1 MSRIDT
7 TREVW
12 HPQTQQDREAVRV
25 ELLQVLAS
33 PQFSSSKRYPA
44 MLQYIVESTLA
55 GKSEQ
60 LKERTIGVEVFERL
74 PTYDT
79 NADTVVRYTAGE
91 VRKRLS
97 LYYHDLDRRPA
108 IQISL
113 PTGSYVPEFLH
124 TLDEPAHT
132 GSAPGHSAARAARPS
147 GTLEVRG
154 LHLPLLQSVAK
165 LRRSIWI
172 AFALLIAV
180 AVAGGFGWR
189 YHTTHLRT
197 SLDDFWAP
205 VLHDQPTVLL
215 CTGGVVFAQNNFSGV
230 VTAGKETDYPFVSI
244 QIASAIAQL
253 SELIGLNRANVQL
266 ESAASTPVTELRE
279 RPIVLLGGY
288 NNQWTMRLLQPL
300 PIHFSPDQVTES
312 IIDTTQPQT
321 SWARDHSL
329 PYSSAD
335 DYALVARFRDTT
347 TDNWVIVLAGLGR
360 NGTEAAAQFVS
371 SPHYMQLLRDHLGH
385 DFGTKNIEVVMKL
398 SVIEGK
404 TGAPTILTVRTW

>member
-1 MSRIDT
+1 MSRVDT

-12 HPQTQQDREAVRV
+12 HPKTLQECEAVRE
-25 ELLQVLAS
+25 ELLQVLSS

-44 MLQYIVESTLA
+44 LLQYIVESTLL

-60 LKERTIGVEVFERL
+60 LKERTIGVEVFERP

-124 TLDEPAHT
+124 SLDGHGSDASHSPA
-132 GSAPGHSAARAARPS
+132 GIARPS
-147 GTLEVRG
+147 GTLSEKSP
-154 LHLPLLQSVAK
+154 HPLLPESGVK
-165 LRRSIWI
+165 VRRSRLFI
-172 AFALLIAV
+172 FTLLIAV
-180 AVAGGFGWR
+180 IASAGFGWR
-189 YHTTHLRT
+189 YHSTHMRT
-197 SLDDFWAP
+197 PLDEFWAP
-205 VLHDQPTVLL
+205 VLHDQHTVLF
-215 CTGGVVFAQNNFSGV
+215 CTGGVVFAPNNFSGV
-230 VTAGKETDYPFVSI
+230 TTAGKEIDYPFVSI
-244 QIASAIAQL
+244 QIASAIARL
-253 SELIGLNRANVQL
+253 SGLVELNGADAQL
-266 ESAASTPVTELRE
+266 ESAATTPVSELRE

-288 NNQWTMRLLQPL
+288 NNQWTMRLLEPL
-300 PIHFSPDQVTES
+300 PIHFLDDQANPS
-312 IIDTTQPQT
+312 IVDTTQPQT
-321 SWARDHSL
+321 SWARDRSL

-360 NGTEAAAQFVS
+360 NGSEAAAQFVTT
-371 SPHYMQLLRDHLGH
+371 PHYMQLLRDRLGH
-385 DFGTKNIEVVMKL
+385 DFGTQNIEAVMKL

-404 TGAPTILTVRTW
+404 TGAPTILAVRAW